1 MSEKIMNYLGLA
13 IIFGILGVAI
23 AALLYVNSYSQ
34 SIDPGTTR
42 NFTVTGEGKS
52 VAVPDIAEFIFS
64 VITEGGTDIAGIQ
77 KQNVD
82 KVNRA
87 INFLKENGVDAKDIR
102 TTGYNVS
109 PRYSYSSCPPVF
121 SEGRDAVVCPPP
133 KITGYTIDQTVQVKV
148 RDFAKVGELLSG
160 VVDQGANSV
169 SQLNFTVDD
178 RSGYE
183 NQARAEAIQKAKEK
197 AVALAKAGGFH
208 LGRLLSIDEGSS
220 PIPYYGDVG
229 FGGGPSA
236 VKEAA
241 PVIEPGSQE
250 ITVSVSLRYEI
261 K

>member
-1 MSEKIMNYLGLA
+1 MSEKIRNYLGLA

-102 TTGYNVS
+102 TTGY
-109 PRYSYSSCPPVF
+109 
-121 SEGRDAVVCPPP
+121 
-133 KITGYTIDQTVQVKV
+133 TIDQAVQVKV